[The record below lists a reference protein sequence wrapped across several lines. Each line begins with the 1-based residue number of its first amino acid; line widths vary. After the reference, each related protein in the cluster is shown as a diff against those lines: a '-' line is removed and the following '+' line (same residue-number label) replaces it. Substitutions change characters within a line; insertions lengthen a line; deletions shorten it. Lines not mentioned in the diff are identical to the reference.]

1 MRFFYICDKGIRRNN
16 NQDFSHAE
24 LLTTDQGQIGLFV
37 VADGMGGHN
46 KGEVASRLATESFV
60 GAFRQYLEEERQ
72 SQEKLGFRRMI
83 RRAFDQANK
92 KVYSLSK
99 QDEIYRGMG
108 TTMVVALSN
117 QKKLIVAN
125 VGDSR
130 LYFLRGE
137 EIRQITVDN
146 SYVQELVEEGVLMP
160 EQAKT
165 HPDRSRITRAVGTEQ
180 ELKID
185 FYEIGLQAGDKVL
198 LCSDGLSDMLDEKEI
213 EKLLASYE
221 EPKDCC
227 EKLVEEANRKGGR
240 DNITVICLTI

>member
-1 MRFFYICDKGIRRNN
+1 MKFFYICDKGIKRSN

-24 LLTTDQGQIGLFV
+24 ILMTPRGKVGLFV

-46 KGEVASRLATESFV
+46 KGEVASRLAAESF
-60 GAFRQYLEEERQ
+60 AASFHRSLEEEKYAEEY
-72 SQEKLGFRRMI
+72 SFRRMM
-83 RRAFDQANK
+83 RRAFDAANER
-92 KVYSLSK
+92 VYSLSK
-99 QDEIYRGMG
+99 SEEMYRGMG
-108 TTMVVALSN
+108 TTMVAALSDEN
-117 QKKLIVAN
+117 KLVVAN

-130 LYFLRGE
+130 LYFLRDGA
-137 EIRQITVDN
+137 IRQITVDN
-146 SYVQELVEEGVLMP
+146 SYVQELVEEGILRP

-165 HPDRSRITRAVGTEQ
+165 HPDRSRITRAVGTEKI
-180 ELKID
+180 LKID
-185 FYEIGLQAGDKVL
+185 FYETDLQAGDKVL

-213 EKLLASYE
+213 EKLLGDHE